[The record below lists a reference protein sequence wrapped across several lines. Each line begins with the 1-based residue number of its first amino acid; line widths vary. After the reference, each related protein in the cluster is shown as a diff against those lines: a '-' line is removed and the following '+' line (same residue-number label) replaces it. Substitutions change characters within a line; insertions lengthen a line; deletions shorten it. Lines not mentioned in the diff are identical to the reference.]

1 MGRSRRSPGSHPL
14 SLYVMAAGTIF
25 FWGASFPLTKVAL
38 QWAGPTSI
46 AFLRWAISSALLI
59 GWIAAR
65 RELPVAADLLRK
77 RGWTALWVA
86 LTGITLF
93 YFLENLALRYTT
105 VINAGV
111 LANLTAVFLVLL
123 GMLWLKERLTRTET
137 AAVAVA
143 LAGAALVSQGS
154 GHLSLTATGL
164 RGDLMMVL
172 ATMFAALYSIGGK
185 RLVAEFPARTVTTIV
200 ATLGTILLLPLAL
213 WEGLSLRL
221 PAAAWAAL
229 LVLGL
234 GSGALANLWWMQ
246 ILGRTDASRAG
257 MILLLIPVV
266 STAIAVA
273 FLGEALQPAV
283 LLGGALVLAGV
294 AVVERR
300 RSMPESVADSPGQAP
315 VGK

>member
-1 MGRSRRSPGSHPL
+1 
-14 SLYVMAAGTIF
+14 MACGTIF

-46 AFLRWAISSALLI
+46 AFLRWAISSVILI

-65 RELPVAADLLRK
+65 RELPIAAGLVRK
-77 RGWTALWVA
+77 RGWTVLWVA

-93 YFLENLALRYTT
+93 YFLENLALQYTT

-123 GMLWLKERLTRTET
+123 GTLWLKERLTRTEA

-143 LAGAALVSQGS
+143 LVGAALVSQGA

-164 RGDLMMVL
+164 KGDLMMVL
-172 ATMFAALYSIGGK
+172 ATMLAALYSIGGK
-185 RLVAEFPARTVTTIV
+185 GLVAEYPAGTVTAVV
-200 ATLGTILLLPLAL
+200 AALGTLLLLPPAL
-213 WEGLSLRL
+213 LEGLSLAL
-221 PAAAWAAL
+221 PAAAWGAL
-229 LVLGL
+229 LLLGL

-246 ILGRTDASRAG
+246 ILGRTNASRAG
-257 MILLLIPVV
+257 MVLLLIPVV
-266 STAIAVA
+266 STAIAVV

-294 AVVERR
+294 AVVERQ
-300 RSMPESVADSPGQAP
+300 RSRPESVQEGARSPAA
-315 VGK
+315 GK